1 MANNIETTQNKYVM
15 HINTLTY
22 LLTSR
27 SSEVNF
33 TKNYTLLY
41 LYLLTYLL
49 TSTLLLTPLQGAAN
63 WQIEWHDL
71 TVSPCLFLKFCDNS
85 YS

>member
-41 LYLLTYLL
+41 LYLYLL
-49 TSTLLLTPLQGAAN
+49 TYINTALDPTTGCCQLAN
-63 WQIEWHDL
+63 
-71 TVSPCLFLKFCDNS
+71 
-85 YS
+85 